1 MSTADKIEVELL
13 EELCDGFRA
22 ETPSNSSIAFTPLV
36 NIRIG
41 VAPNKLGEET
51 FLWNF
56 CRPLDVFD
64 QIKAA
69 KAWCDTAVNAE
80 NLLLDDRRDWEP
92 LENLQELLPQLTTSI
107 ALSALG
113 LESVID
119 GREAA
124 LVIAAEHE
132 HTVWVLDLIAEEQA
146 ADLNA
151 LVSAV
156 HVVSQE
162 QESCLGWILGGVKK
176 AEQIMELAVDVAN
189 NCEGRSD
196 LKECRLGFKEAL
208 NTDAEFFNLFH
219 LEICSLPEWGILESK
234 QALDD
239 VVDVYFHVGVFAR
252 KWKWFRRL
260 VGGLS

>member
-124 LVIAAEHE
+124 LVIAAEQEDLVGKHNFLRE
-132 HTVWVLDLIAEEQA
+132 EVGENLDGVLA
-146 ADLNA
+146 
-151 LVSAV
+151 
-156 HVVSQE
+156 
-162 QESCLGWILGGVKK
+162 
-176 AEQIMELAVDVAN
+176 AVDVVA
-189 NCEGRSD
+189 EEEKTARS
-196 LKECRLGFKEAL
+196 
-208 NTDAEFFNLFH
+208 
-219 LEICSLPEWGILESK
+219 
-234 QALDD
+234 
-239 VVDVYFHVGVFAR
+239 
-252 KWKWFRRL
+252 
-260 VGGLS
+260 